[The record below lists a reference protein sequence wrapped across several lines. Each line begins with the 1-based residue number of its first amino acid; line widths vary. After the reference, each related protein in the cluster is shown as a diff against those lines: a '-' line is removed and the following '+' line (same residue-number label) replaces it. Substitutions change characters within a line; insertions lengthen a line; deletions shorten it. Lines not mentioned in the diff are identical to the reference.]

1 MQQRDPERRS
11 APLDGF
17 QIDSPAVCLDRPT
30 SDGQPEARP
39 AEVTRSRLV
48 DSVEAIEHAVAMLRW
63 YARPAVG
70 DLDAGPEPSVPH
82 GYPDAA
88 AGRRVLDSVVHQADQ
103 RLPDHEA
110 IHPCPNRPRR
120 FDRERLPL

>member
-11 APLDGF
+11 APLDAF

-39 AEVTRSRLV
+39 TEITRSRLV
-48 DSVEAIEHAVAMLRW
+48 DSVEAIEYAVAMLRR
-63 YARPAVG
+63 YARPGVG
-70 DLDAGPEPSVPH
+70 DLDGRPGPSVSY

-88 AGRRVLDSVVHQADQ
+88 AGRRVLHGVVHQVDQ
-103 RLPDHEA
+103 CLPDHEA
-110 IHPCPNRPRR
+110 IHPAL
-120 FDRERLPL
+120 DR